1 MTIFFAKSGKKMGS
15 FSSET
20 TQCCIQGTE
29 VDVLNDL
36 VAGASSSPRPFAFT
50 FLGEEFLA
58 SAKPS

>member
-1 MTIFFAKSGKKMGS
+1 MGS

-50 FLGEEFLA
+50 LLGEEFLEP
-58 SAKPS
+58 AKPY